1 MNRKDIGIRLGIVIS
16 LIFILN
22 GISFPLIMSNGIGIV
37 FTVDSK
43 EFDEHNVQNSKIES
57 LVIRGATYYLESNT
71 VFQGLLNKIE
81 NMDTLGKNYN
91 EWLKSVEK
99 TKESI
104 DKAIDTYSRL
114 IEKAKEMPYN
124 KKVLNS
130 LASFDYDT
138 FMIKNNLNPVVFL
151 KIKEFMIN
159 GDIPGIL
166 NTSYSNFIEISRNLS
181 LLRDELSQENKF
193 DISIFLGTN
202 EKYSEASL
210 FGSYVAKVFVALH
223 RETVGGKQ

>member
-1 MNRKDIGIRLGIVIS
+1 MNRKDIGIRLGIGIILILS
-16 LIFILN
+16 LSLLC
-22 GISFPLIMSNGIGIV
+22 FPRIMSNGIGIV
-37 FTVDSK
+37 FTVDSDK
-43 EFDEHNVQNSKIES
+43 FDEHNLQNSKIES

-99 TKESI
+99 TKELI
-104 DKAIDTYSRL
+104 DKAIDTYSML

-124 KKVLNS
+124 KNVMNS

-138 FMIKNNLNPVVFL
+138 YMIKNNLNPVVFS

-166 NTSYSNFIEISRNLS
+166 NTSYSSFVEISRNLS
-181 LLRDELSQENKF
+181 VLRDELSQENKF
-193 DISIFLGTN
+193 DISIFLGIN

-210 FGSYVAKVFVALH
+210 FGSYVAKVFVALSG
-223 RETVGGKQ
+223 ETIGGVQ